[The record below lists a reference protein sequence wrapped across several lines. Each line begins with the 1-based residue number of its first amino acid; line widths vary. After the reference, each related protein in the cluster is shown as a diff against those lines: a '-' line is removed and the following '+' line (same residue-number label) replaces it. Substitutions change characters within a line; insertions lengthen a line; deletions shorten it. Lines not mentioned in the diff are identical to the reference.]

1 MFFVVID
8 THEEDHVDGV
18 IVRLYYDTTI
28 TSMKMYFHQVI
39 IDINI
44 TNDEVKQI
52 IKQQITKQVL
62 ILSTKIDDNQINLY
76 SNKKIYYV
84 IYSGWVKLREDSD
97 F

>member
-52 IKQQITKQVL
+52 IK
-62 ILSTKIDDNQINLY
+62 
-76 SNKKIYYV
+76 
-84 IYSGWVKLREDSD
+84 
-97 F
+97 